1 MSEEVRVSVRRARG
15 AGRSSGPARDGD
27 AERRGSRREIL
38 DAAARLLRRSGYEA
52 ATTRAIAAAV
62 GIKSGSIYHHF
73 DSKDAI
79 VLQVM
84 NEGVDVVREAVL
96 EALAALPA
104 DATPRRRLEAAVE
117 AHLLSSLE
125 HSDYTSA
132 SIKAFSSVPDAVRR
146 NNRDHRR
153 AYEDIWRQLFVELK
167 EAGVIPPDLS
177 LDALR
182 LMILGSMNWAGEWY
196 RPGRLT
202 IASIARNFAA
212 AVLRD

>member
-1 MSEEVRVSVRRARG
+1 
-15 AGRSSGPARDGD
+15 
-27 AERRGSRREIL
+27 
-38 DAAARLLRRSGYEA
+38 
-52 ATTRAIAAAV
+52 
-62 GIKSGSIYHHF
+62 
-73 DSKDAI
+73 
-79 VLQVM
+79 
-84 NEGVDVVREAVL
+84 L